1 MSNISFSFTSE
12 VIVTGTNSV
21 SVLVCLLAAFLVYHL
36 RLYRTVVYR
45 LSFYQV
51 LASLASATVDVF
63 QIIFIDYSK
72 APKVYDHVC
81 IAIGWMT
88 MYTQWVKVLF
98 TTWVTV
104 HLFYFAVLQK
114 NLKKFEVLY
123 VVTSLLI
130 PALIAAIPLTT
141 RTYGLNKLGFC
152 FLNDTARVAIIER
165 FSLWY
170 GPALLILLALSIAM
184 VVMVITLA
192 RRVYS
197 RSKYEPITEGDQ
209 FWTAVKQLLPLSAF
223 PILFFIFLIPVF
235 IDAVRLSESSVAAN
249 KSLSVTLL
257 FISLWSMSSGV
268 TLIIHISV
276 VRCFSKRKRKLNSN
290 NIQPPLQYSELK

>member
-1 MSNISFSFTSE
+1 MSNFNVSILSD
-12 VIVTGTNSV
+12 VIITGTNSA

-45 LSFYQV
+45 LALYQV
-51 LASLASATVDVF
+51 LASLAFATVEVF
-63 QIIFIDYSK
+63 QIIFVNYSK
-72 APKVYDHVC
+72 APEVYDRAC
-81 IAIGWMT
+81 MAIGWLI
-88 MYTQWVKVLF
+88 MYSLWVKIF
-98 TTWVTV
+98 FMTWVTF

-123 VVTSLLI
+123 VATSLLI
-130 PALIAAIPLTT
+130 PALIASIPLTT
-141 RTYGLNKLGFC
+141 RTYGLNKYGFC
-152 FLNDTARVAIIER
+152 FLNDTASVATIER

-170 GPALLILLALSIAM
+170 GPALLILLAISIAM
-184 VVMVITLA
+184 IVMVITLA

-235 IDAVRLSESSVAAN
+235 IDAVIAHIYAAN
-249 KSLSVTLL
+249 KSLTITNL
-257 FISLWSMSSGV
+257 FIALWSMSSGV
-268 TLIIHISV
+268 TLLIHISV
-276 VRCFSKRKRKLNSN
+276 VRCFSAKRKRKL
-290 NIQPPLQYSELK
+290 YS